1 MINKDL
7 LEILKNAEYFYK
19 IMSHR
24 MTKATPIKTEK
35 FIQYANIEVSSLD
48 LGFCNQELKKI
59 KNYLT
64 ENKEENK
71 NDQINI

>member
-7 LEILKNAEYFYK
+7 LEILKNANYFYE

-48 LGFCNQELKKI
+48 LGFCKQELKKI
-59 KNYLT
+59 NKYLK

-71 NDQINI
+71 KWSN